1 MWWLKKRSVREIS
14 FSYTKSRPVMRCV
27 QGLHISH
34 RSFQK
39 ETPYILYHQRLLFF
53 IPVDSRRTVLCVRS
67 CACAGQCLLLFS
79 PFSSAHAT
87 TAVAEHTRDELS
99 VIVSYCTYNDTNFIF
114 SEFNSDS
121 TAVDSRL
128 FRNFSLLSGDVVG
141 EILYDYL

>member
-1 MWWLKKRSVREIS
+1 MWWLKKRSVRKIS
-14 FSYTKSRPVMRCV
+14 FSYTKTQPVMRCV

-53 IPVDSRRTVLCVRS
+53 IPVDSRRTVLCVHS

-79 PFSSAHAT
+79 PFSSAHAA
-87 TAVAEHTRDELS
+87 TAVAEHTRDELP
-99 VIVSYCTYNDTNFIF
+99 VIVSSCTYNDTNFTF

-128 FRNFSLLSGDVVG
+128 FRNFGLLSGDVVG